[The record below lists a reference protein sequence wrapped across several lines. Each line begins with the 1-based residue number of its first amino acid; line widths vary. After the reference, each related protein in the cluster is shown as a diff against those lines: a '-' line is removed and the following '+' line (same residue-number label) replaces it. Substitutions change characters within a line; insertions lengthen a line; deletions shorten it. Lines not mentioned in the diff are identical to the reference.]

1 MNDQNELE
9 KNIIASF
16 KQDEAM
22 MILVFAQWC
31 VNSDLDPKT
40 LYFEAYPHQA
50 ENEELNRALELTV
63 SKEESEP
70 IASETVLQVLQ
81 LFGNED
87 LAFVVSSYAN
97 K

>member
-31 VNSDLDPKT
+31 VNADLDPKT
-40 LYFEAYPHQA
+40 LYLEAYPQQ
-50 ENEELNRALELTV
+50 EEKCRVKPSARTNRF
-63 SKEESEP
+63 KRR
-70 IASETVLQVLQ
+70 I
-81 LFGNED
+81 
-87 LAFVVSSYAN
+87 
-97 K
+97 